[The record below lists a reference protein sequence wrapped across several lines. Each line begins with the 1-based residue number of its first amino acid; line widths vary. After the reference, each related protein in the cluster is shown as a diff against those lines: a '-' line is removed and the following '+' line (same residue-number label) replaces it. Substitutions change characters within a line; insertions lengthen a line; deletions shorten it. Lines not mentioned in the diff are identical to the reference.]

1 MQPQSSC
8 EPPCRGFLEPPV
20 GWTLCLLLQG
30 TLCLLLRA
38 AAGSAC
44 GFRGRPPDML
54 GNSPQTAVR
63 KGSCRGVRS
72 AWTQPRTHGPVP
84 SSWIK

>member
-1 MQPQSSC
+1 MQPQSPC

-44 GFRGRPPDML
+44 GFRGRPPHML
-54 GNSPQTAVR
+54 GNSPQTAVQ

>member
-20 GWTLCLLLQG
+20 AWTLCLLLQG